1 MTNIAKVSIEV
12 DGAGRGHVDVDG
24 VRIPRVQSVTTRVV
38 AGDQAV
44 VSLTLAIA
52 GTAQVEYAG
61 ASIQIDGVVMPE
73 SLEIS
78 LWRYLAKKHGREID
92 VTTLESISREFSCSD
107 ADVRQGG
114 LNWRG

>member
-61 ASIQIDGVVMPE
+61 ASVQIDGVVMPE

-92 VTTLESISREFSCSD
+92 VTTLDSISREFSCNCS
-107 ADVRQGG
+107 RPGG
-114 LNWRG
+114 LQYRG

>member
-1 MTNIAKVSIEV
+1 MTSTAKVSIEV
-12 DGAGRGHVDVDG
+12 DGAGRGHVEVDG

-38 AGDQAV
+38 AGDQAA

-78 LWRYLAKKHGREID
+78 LWRYLAKKYGREID
-92 VTTLESISREFSCSD
+92 VTTLDSISREFSCNCS
-107 ADVRQGG
+107 RPGG
-114 LNWRG
+114 LQYR